1 MASWREHFAVWHKI
15 VKTDLTPVAEDGWVK
30 AGREAEDLLRQLV
43 NENFSFRGCYS
54 FAAKRIP
61 DPQNQRRREI
71 DLIVVTAKKMYVIEC
86 KNWSGTLKIDGD
98 RWVQTSG
105 GKVKHHDDVL
115 LLNTLK
121 MRLLIAYLQREG
133 IRVQPDRIC
142 QKVIFMNKKLDIQSL
157 VIEKNFDVITPERL
171 DEYLSAQ
178 NNQLKFHE
186 KLLSSVIGLLLDEEL
201 KGVVLDGLAIER
213 VGGENHER
221 LIQVIGQLPTWDKI
235 FLHGTKILSG
245 DIIKSS
251 ANIYADPRQLPFD
264 RIKEIRV
271 KLVKSKWWGF
281 IKALL
286 RVGRPIGLDL
296 YDDRGKL
303 LAATTGNPHGLMRI
317 MEAGSPQPN
326 DVGIC
331 QIDRVVY
338 GRKRLA
344 AGTSSVDRRKLPKPL
359 VIAIVGGILLAIPGV
374 RDFLTNPTSIGRW
387 WKSESSPS
395 PTETLDSYTGKYDF
409 GRYAVKIYRQ
419 GQQLFAET
427 AVGKAE
433 LRRSNNKNEFVVFS
447 PSKGRL
453 GKYIFTKNKQGQIQY
468 LVWVQNNGR
477 TRKCPKIAS

>member
-1 MASWREHFAVWHKI
+1 
-15 VKTDLTPVAEDGWVK
+15 
-30 AGREAEDLLRQLV
+30 
-43 NENFSFRGCYS
+43 
-54 FAAKRIP
+54 
-61 DPQNQRRREI
+61 
-71 DLIVVTAKKMYVIEC
+71 
-86 KNWSGTLKIDGD
+86 
-98 RWVQTSG
+98 
-105 GKVKHHDDVL
+105 
-115 LLNTLK
+115 
-121 MRLLIAYLQREG
+121 
-133 IRVQPDRIC
+133 
-142 QKVIFMNKKLDIQSL
+142 
-157 VIEKNFDVITPERL
+157 
-171 DEYLSAQ
+171 
-178 NNQLKFHE
+178 
-186 KLLSSVIGLLLDEEL
+186 
-201 KGVVLDGLAIER
+201 
-213 VGGENHER
+213 
-221 LIQVIGQLPTWDKI
+221 
-235 FLHGTKILSG
+235 
-245 DIIKSS
+245 
-251 ANIYADPRQLPFD
+251 
-264 RIKEIRV
+264 
-271 KLVKSKWWGF
+271 
-281 IKALL
+281 
-286 RVGRPIGLDL
+286 
-296 YDDRGKL
+296 
-303 LAATTGNPHGLMRI
+303 